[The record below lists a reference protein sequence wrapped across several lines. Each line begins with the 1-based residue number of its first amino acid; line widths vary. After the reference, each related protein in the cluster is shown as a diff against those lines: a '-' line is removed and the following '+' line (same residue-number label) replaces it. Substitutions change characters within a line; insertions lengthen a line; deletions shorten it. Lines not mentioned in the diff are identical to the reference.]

1 MIYFSEILHKAVYT
15 DHKTYL
21 GKLKDLIFVVKEKP
35 YVTKMVIHGDKDII
49 LPLSALKSING
60 KIIVSENAQHTQLE
74 ENELYIHKNILD
86 KQIIDIGGSKVVRV
100 NDVVIQNKP
109 EWYVSGVDIS
119 LYGVLRWFG
128 LEKIAYSMLNKL
140 FFTPTPEILSLS
152 DIQPL
157 ELARGRIQLK
167 LEQNKLKKL
176 RPEDLADYLELT
188 NTESIKNILNTM
200 DQDYAADVIKN
211 LKINYQT
218 ELFNQFTSEK
228 AASII
233 SKIEPDDA
241 VDILLTLDSRI
252 RKDILEHLH
261 KDDRIGIDHLLEHSH
276 TPIGEHMTTEY
287 YTAFPNA
294 TVKQVMKEIRSKT
307 NEFEHLNYVYI
318 LNNNEQLVGV
328 CNLHELLTYS
338 DDTPLY
344 KFMITD
350 VIAINLS
357 TPEEI
362 AISKMLKYK
371 LYSIPVIDREKHLL
385 GIITLDAI
393 TGFLLEK
400 FT

>member
-1 MIYFSEILHKAVYT
+1 MIYFSEILHKAIYT

-35 YVTKMVIHGDKDII
+35 YVTKMVIQGEKDIV
-49 LPLSALKSING
+49 LPLTSLKSMNG
-60 KIIVSENAQHTQLE
+60 RLIVNSNVQPTQLE

-86 KQIIDIGGSKVVRV
+86 KQIIDIAGNKVVRV
-100 NDVVIQNKP
+100 NDIVIQNKP

-119 LYGVLRWFG
+119 FYGVLRWFG
-128 LEKIAYSMLNKL
+128 LEKMTASFLNKL
-140 FFTPTPEILSLS
+140 FVTTTPEILSLS

-200 DQDYAADVIKN
+200 DQDYAAEVIKN
-211 LKINYQT
+211 LKLNYQT
-218 ELFNQFTSEK
+218 ELFNQFTSAK
-228 AASII
+228 AASVIT
-233 SKIEPDDA
+233 KIEPDDA
-241 VDILLTLDSRI
+241 VDILLTLDPRI
-252 RKDILEHLH
+252 RKDILEHL
-261 KDDRIGIDHLLEHSH
+261 DREVRAEMDHLLEHAH

-287 YTAFPNA
+287 YTAAPNA
-294 TVKQVMKEIRSKT
+294 TVKQVMRDIRTKT
-307 NEFEHLNYVYI
+307 NEFEHLNYVYV
-318 LNNNEQLVGV
+318 LNNSEQLVGV

-371 LYSIPVIDREKHLL
+371 LYSIPVIDREKHIL

-393 TGFLLEK
+393 TEFLLEH

>member
-1 MIYFSEILHKAVYT
+1 MIYFSEILHKAIYT

-35 YVTKMVIHGDKDII
+35 YVTKMVIQGEKDLI
-49 LPLSALKSING
+49 LPLSSLKSING
-60 KIIVSENAQHTQLE
+60 TIIVSVNAKPTQLE

-86 KQIIDIGGSKVVRV
+86 KQIIDIAGSKVVRV

-119 LYGVLRWFG
+119 FYGVLRWFG
-128 LEKIAYSMLNKL
+128 LEKITYTLLNKL

-200 DQDYAADVIKN
+200 DQDYAAEVMKN
-211 LKINYQT
+211 LKLNYQT

-228 AASII
+228 AASVIT
-233 SKIEPDDA
+233 KIEPDDA
-241 VDILLTLDSRI
+241 VDILLTLDARI
-252 RKDILEHLH
+252 RKDILEHLN
-261 KDDRIGIDHLLEHSH
+261 KDVRAEIDHLLEHAH

-287 YTAFPNA
+287 YTAAPNA
-294 TVKQVMKEIRSKT
+294 TVKQVIKEIRSKT
-307 NEFEHLNYVYI
+307 NEFEHLNYVYV

-328 CNLHELLTYS
+328 CNLYELLTFP

-371 LYSIPVIDREKHLL
+371 LYAIPVIDREKHLL

-393 TGFLLEK
+393 TGFLLER